1 MLENQMMNSRA
12 LDEGKEGPGLK
23 FFDPLRS
30 PDEEMIRLE
39 VELMRKA
46 ADVQHG
52 SNIPI
57 NHDVTLHKN
66 INLGS
71 LNERRPRQR
80 FKSSSPATSTSGGC
94 GGGKPNI
101 DSFITQNL
109 NGLNEIRS
117 RNLGV
122 TANNISNHPPVPSPF
137 LLAAS
142 DPKTVTQKKT
152 FTISDSVRE
161 ELMDKQSKTASREKS
176 SSNSKNIVMKSNS
189 NNSCDDPLYLPM
201 SEVHKPAPTQPPPPA
216 PRTSQ
221 EGGRRHHVL
230 RSTESC
236 ITLCSTDSVY
246 ARVNK
251 SKKRSAS
258 RSSSENFYQSVD
270 ISSSSQLEHLR

>member
-1 MLENQMMNSRA
+1 MMSNRA
-12 LDEGKEGPGLK
+12 LEEGKEGQELK

-66 INLGS
+66 INLGT
-71 LNERRPRQR
+71 LNEQRPRHR
-80 FKSSSPATSTSGGC
+80 FKSSPSTSTSGSGSSRE
-94 GGGKPNI
+94 KPNI
-101 DSFITQNL
+101 DSLITQNL

-117 RNLGV
+117 RNLASQI
-122 TANNISNHPPVPSPF
+122 ANNISNHSVPSPF
-137 LLAAS
+137 LLASS
-142 DPKTVTQKKT
+142 DHKTENQKKT

-161 ELMDKQSKTASREKS
+161 ELMDKQSRTLAAATREKS
-176 SSNSKNIVMKSNS
+176 SDVTCKTIDNKSDPNY
-189 NNSCDDPLYLPM
+189 CDDDPLYLPM
-201 SEVHKPAPTQPPPPA
+201 SEVHKPAPNQPPPPA
-216 PRTSQ
+216 PRNSQ
-221 EGGRRHHVL
+221 EGRRHHVL

-246 ARVNK
+246 ATVNK
-251 SKKRSAS
+251 NKKRSAS

-270 ISSSSQLEHLR
+270 ISSSPQLSHLR